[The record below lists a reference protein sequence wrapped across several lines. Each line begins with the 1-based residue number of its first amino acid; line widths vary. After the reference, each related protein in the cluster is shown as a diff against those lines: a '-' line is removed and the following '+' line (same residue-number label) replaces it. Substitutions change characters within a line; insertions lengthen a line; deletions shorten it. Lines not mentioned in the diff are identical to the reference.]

1 MCHIK
6 NLETIR
12 QSFRGKSLFLSVVVL
27 SFFLTLPFSIG
38 DSDKIVRSSKLNP
51 ATDASTV
58 LSRYGEIIYRVNE
71 KSPSQLFVIGLSHR
85 DSITGRNGSQT
96 SRIQAEVYKIGEWLI
111 HHRELELLLPEG
123 YFAGKGKKV
132 ENDNLTVALEKKRD
146 CPVPVD
152 MDTLEEILSDNR
164 TFVNAEMLLRDNY
177 PSLKIRQV
185 EDRALYETAR
195 KRIAELI
202 DQKNS
207 CDYLLL
213 RAELNYLQER
223 RTAAIVQRI
232 PGIVNEEFQQGHIK
246 GRVAI
251 LTIGMHHVHKIIRYL
266 DDHKITVYSPVGKS
280 SKGEDYTAEL
290 NLEKEKFGVTLILPK
305 TLVDNQRILE
315 LNHLDKIVVQYRNQS
330 SLLSSAVLP

>member
-1 MCHIK
+1 MCKIK
-6 NLETIR
+6 NLKTIG
-12 QSFRGKSLFLSVVVL
+12 QSFRGKSLFLSVVVF
-27 SFFLTLPFSIG
+27 SFLLTLPFSIG
-38 DSDKIVRSSKLNP
+38 DKLLGSSELIP
-51 ATDASTV
+51 ATDPSVVPAQ
-58 LSRYGEIIYRVNE
+58 YGEIIYRVNE
-71 KSPSQLFVIGLSHR
+71 KSPSQLFVIGMSHR
-85 DSITGRNGSQT
+85 DSLTRRNGSQT
-96 SRIQAEVYKIGEWLI
+96 SRVQAEIYKIGEWLI
-111 HHRELELLLPEG
+111 HNRELELLLPEG
-123 YFAGKGKKV
+123 YFAGKGRKI
-132 ENDNLTVALEKKRD
+132 ENENLNVALEKKSD
-146 CPVPVD
+146 CPAPVD

-195 KRIAELI
+195 KRITELI

-213 RAELNYLQER
+213 RSELDYLQER
-223 RTAAIVQRI
+223 RTAAILQRI

-251 LTIGMHHVHKIIRYL
+251 LTIGMYHAHKIIRYL
-266 DDHKITVYSPVGKS
+266 NDHKITVYSPLDKS

-290 NLEKEKFGVTLILPK
+290 NLEKEKFGVTVILPR

-315 LNHLDKIVVQYRNQS
+315 LNHLDKIVAQYRNRS